1 LVTITILYVWPS
13 ARTVQISCGLGTSVS
28 PLDDRV
34 DLSGEDRP
42 ALDQHIGK
50 LM

>member
-1 LVTITILYVWPS
+1 MRYPS
-13 ARTVQISCGLGTSVS
+13 QSASVS